1 MNVMTKKD
9 PQVNEG
15 TCPRC
20 GGFMVWT
27 FTDGLEL
34 GCEGE
39 ALVLRRCV
47 NCGELL
53 EEQIL
58 ANRRRDQGPKQQE
71 KSIPRFRYSQSKG

>member
-1 MNVMTKKD
+1 MIGTTDKEPRVK
-9 PQVNEG
+9 EG
-15 TCPRC
+15 ACPRC

-27 FTDGLEL
+27 FTEGLEP

-39 ALVLRRCV
+39 SLALRRCV

-58 ANRRRDQGPKQQE
+58 ANRLRELESKRQE
-71 KSIPRFRYSQSKG
+71 KPSPRFRYSQSKG